1 MRNSN
6 YSECQKLATAHES
19 AGFGAGLAL
28 IDGLLMCQNQAEA
41 SPIISDFLLAMGS
54 ETSEES
60 AKYRAAGASVALVDV
75 LMQGVDAV
83 RNRRGGA
90 E

>member
-1 MRNSN
+1 MRNPI
-6 YSECQKLATAHES
+6 YYECQKLATAHES

-41 SPIISDFLLAMGS
+41 SPIISAFLLAMGS

-60 AKYRAAGASVALVDV
+60 AKYRAGGASVALVDV
-75 LMQGVDAV
+75 LMLGVDAV
-83 RNRRGGA
+83 RNRAKGA